1 MSIQSDQPG
10 HGLQFPGTFEISAMG
25 AAGAG
30 LEAKVPDALE
40 DAGLPVHRDRCRS
53 RPSAKGNWVS
63 VTCAF
68 DAAGRAD
75 YEKAHAALRALP
87 GVKWTL

>member
-1 MSIQSDQPG
+1 MSITSDNPE

-30 LEAKVPDALE
+30 LDAKMADALE
-40 DAGLPVHRDRCRS
+40 AAGLVVHRGRHRS

-63 VTCAF
+63 VTYAF
-68 DAAGRAD
+68 DAANRAD
-75 YEKAHAALRALP
+75 YEKAHETLRALP
-87 GVKWTL
+87 EVKWTL

>member
-1 MSIQSDQPG
+1 MSIQSDNPE

-30 LEAKVPDALE
+30 LDAKMAEALE
-40 DAGLPVHRDRCRS
+40 AAGLVVHRDRHRS
-53 RPSAKGNWVS
+53 RPSSKGNWVS
-63 VTCAF
+63 VTYAF
-68 DAAGRAD
+68 DAATRAD
-75 YEKAHAALRALP
+75 YERAHDALRALP